1 VRLSR
6 SANARL
12 TSTADRGVHQTEKG
26 PLEHGHAL
34 TMTSQLTWY
43 VARSAGIVS
52 WALLTAS
59 VVWGLAMTT
68 RIARGHVRTAW
79 LVALHRYLGG
89 LAAIFV
95 GVHVA
100 AILLDD
106 YVHFDLAS
114 VLVPFAS
121 NWRPGAVAWG
131 VVALY
136 VLLAVE
142 LTSLA
147 RARLSKPVWRAVH
160 YASFP
165 LFVLATVHGLTA
177 GTDAHT
183 ALFRWI
189 AVLAIGAVSALI
201 AIRVAGDTKPE
212 PARIPARVPQ
222 RQTRLRIPAERIEE
236 QRWTT
241 SVTTPSPWAPPTN
254 AVGPTPAPPPRGAPT
269 R

>member
-1 VRLSR
+1 
-6 SANARL
+6 
-12 TSTADRGVHQTEKG
+12 
-26 PLEHGHAL
+26 
-34 TMTSQLTWY
+34 MTSQLTWY

-68 RIARGHVRTAW
+68 RIARGRVRTAW
-79 LVALHRYLGG
+79 LLDLHRQLGG
-89 LAAIFV
+89 LAAMFV
-95 GVHVA
+95 GVHVG

-114 VLVPFAS
+114 VLVPFAG

-142 LTSLA
+142 LTSLL
-147 RARLSKPVWRAVH
+147 RKHLPKPAWRAVH
-160 YASFP
+160 FASFP

-177 GTDAHT
+177 GTDAHA
-183 ALFRWI
+183 ALFRWA
-189 AVLAIGAVSALI
+189 AVLAIAAVSALS
-201 AIRVAGDTKPE
+201 AIRVAGATKPE
-212 PARIPARVPQ
+212 PARIPARVPHPE
-222 RQTRLRIPAERIEE
+222 TRLHIPAERIEE

-241 SVTTPSPWAPPTN
+241 SVTTPSPWAPPTT
-254 AVGPTPAPPPRGAPT
+254 AAGPTPARPQPGPRPPSPPSPWSP
-269 R
+269 

>member
-1 VRLSR
+1 V
-6 SANARL
+6 
-12 TSTADRGVHQTEKG
+12 
-26 PLEHGHAL
+26 
-34 TMTSQLTWY
+34 TSQLTWY

-59 VVWGLAMTT
+59 VVWGLVMTT

-79 LVALHRYLGG
+79 LLDLHRYLGG

-95 GVHVA
+95 GVHVG

-106 YVHFDLAS
+106 YVHFDLGS

-147 RARLSKPVWRAVH
+147 RAQLPKPLWRAVH
-160 YASFP
+160 FASFP

-177 GTDAHT
+177 GTDAPA
-183 ALFRWI
+183 ALFRWV
-189 AVLAIGAVSALI
+189 AVLAIAAVAALTT
-201 AIRVAGDTKPE
+201 IRVAGDTKPE
-212 PARIPARVPQ
+212 PARVPARVP
-222 RQTRLRIPAERIEE
+222 RPQTRVRTPAERNEE

-241 SVTTPSPWAPPTN
+241 SVTTPSPWARPTT
-254 AVGPTPAPPPRGAPT
+254 AAGPMPVPTPPGARPPIPPSAPSPWSPPPR
-269 R
+269 